1 MNKTDLFEGLSD
13 IYFGK
18 SRLNKMMREFN
29 DETNN
34 QYDGIRAGVYYSQF
48 SRLSIYVLNKYDI
61 TTLEVLKTSHLY
73 EMLEYMRLQG
83 FKESTLKSY
92 ITGVRCV
99 YKEKS
104 HLFSDKFILPTNMST
119 KNIDRKM
126 GMCKVKAMI
135 CEK

>member
-1 MNKTDLFEGLSD
+1 MNKADLFEGLSD

-104 HLFSDKFILPTNMST
+104 HLFSDKFILPTNNEY
-119 KNIDRKM
+119 KKYRQEN
-126 GMCKVKAMI
+126 GHV
-135 CEK
+135 